1 MSMRISSKTIYDVG
15 VGQISSLQTSLARTQ
30 QQLSTGRKNLTAA
43 DDPIASARALE
54 VTQSQ
59 SINTQLVN
67 NRSNAKNSLNL
78 ETVTLSSTTSLLQ
91 DVKTLAVY
99 AGDGSLTQNDRASL
113 ATELEGKLSDLL
125 GLANTADGT
134 GGYLFSGYKSTTEP
148 FSQTATG
155 ATYLGDQGS
164 RNLQVGTSRSLP
176 VSDSGASIFENN
188 ANGNGAFQTG
198 VD

>member
-1 MSMRISSKTIYDVG
+1 MSLRISSRTIYDVG
-15 VGQISSLQTSLARTQ
+15 VSQISSLQTSLARTQ

-59 SINTQLVN
+59 SINSDLVT

-78 ETVTLSSTTSLLQ
+78 ETVALSSATTLLQ
-91 DVKTLAVY
+91 DVKTQTVN

-113 ATELEGKLSDLL
+113 ATELQGRLDDLL
-125 GLANTADGT
+125 GLANTSDGT
-134 GGYLFSGYKSTTEP
+134 GGYLFSGYKLTTQP

-155 ATYLGDQGS
+155 ATYLGDQGA
-164 RNLQVGTSRSLP
+164 RNLQVGSARSLP
-176 VSDSGASIFENN
+176 I
-188 ANGNGAFQTG
+188 
-198 VD
+198 